1 MPYFG
6 GTAGSNYIES
16 WASWC
21 AETLHSA
28 KVALPYAS
36 QITRVSPC
44 LLSVA
49 VVAVVIM
56 AASYP
61 IALPEAWKYLLREAN
76 RTLVHLVIS
85 TTSIDI

>member
-1 MPYFG
+1 M
-6 GTAGSNYIES
+6 
-16 WASWC
+16 
-21 AETLHSA
+21 
-28 KVALPYAS
+28 ALPYAS

-56 AASYP
+56 AASYS
-61 IALPEAWKYLLREAN
+61 ITLPEAWEYLLREAN

>member
-1 MPYFG
+1 MHG
-6 GTAGSNYIES
+6 AN
-16 WASWC
+16 
-21 AETLHSA
+21 
-28 KVALPYAS
+28 VALPYAS
-36 QITRVSPC
+36 QITCVSPC
-44 LLSVA
+44 LLSMG

-61 IALPEAWKYLLREAN
+61 ITLPEAWEYLLREAN